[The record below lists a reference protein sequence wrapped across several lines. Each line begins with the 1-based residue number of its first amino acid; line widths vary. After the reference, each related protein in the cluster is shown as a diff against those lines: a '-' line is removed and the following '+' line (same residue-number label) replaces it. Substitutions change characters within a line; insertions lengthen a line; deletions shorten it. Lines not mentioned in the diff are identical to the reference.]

1 MEDDTKDLFEDVP
14 NPIPKKTKSCHLR
27 VVKKDAET
35 AKKPPKDEEEKDGE
49 DEEELGLLDIL
60 SNEWL
65 AEEFRRCNFF
75 GGKK

>member
-1 MEDDTKDLFEDVP
+1 MEDDTKDLFKDVA
-14 NPIPKKTKSCHLR
+14 NPIPKKTKSRHLR

-35 AKKPPKDEEEKDGE
+35 TKNPPKDEEEMDGE
-49 DEEELGLLDIL
+49 EEEELGLLDIL
-60 SNEWL
+60 SDEFI